1 MEIMSIIVALT
12 VLTFGGVLVLAGM
25 RGRPSPAGD
34 VGDYLNSLDGEEEQ
48 PGDLYDRELSQPFLG
63 RIVRPLGA
71 GSLRRIARL
80 TPGNY
85 LEGVHRQ
92 LVLGGVASSVRAEEL
107 ITLQV
112 LAGAG
117 GGVFAILYVIFGQ
130 PSARIGILALIAL
143 PLIGILAP
151 QSWLKRKVAERTH
164 AIRMD
169 LPDTIDLL
177 AISVEAGQG
186 LEGAM
191 QTVCLHFDSPLSE
204 ELSRTLK
211 EMELGLARRDALHNL
226 KRRTEVPELSNFVLV
241 LTQADA
247 LGMPIGRVLRTQAAE
262 MRSKR
267 RQWAREKAAK
277 LPVKILVPL
286 VLFIFPAIMVVTLGP
301 AIPGISGAF

>member
-1 MEIMSIIVALT
+1 MELVSLVVALSI
-12 VLTFGGVLVLAGM
+12 VIFGGVLLVAGM
-25 RGRPSPAGD
+25 RARPAPAGD
-34 VGDYLNSLDGEEEQ
+34 VGGYLASFDADEDA
-48 PGDLYDRELSQPFLG
+48 GDVYDQELAQPFLS

-71 GSLRRIARL
+71 RSLGRIAGLSPRQ
-80 TPGNY
+80 Y

-92 LVLGGVASSVRAEEL
+92 LVLAGVAASVRAEEL
-107 ITLQV
+107 VTLQFLAGTAGGVLGVLYVMFAQPSVRIGV
-112 LAGAG
+112 LAL
-117 GGVFAILYVIFGQ
+117 VT
-130 PSARIGILALIAL
+130 L
-143 PLIGILAP
+143 PLVGVLAP
-151 QSWLKRKVAERTH
+151 QSWLKRKVAERTK

-191 QTVCLHFDSPLSE
+191 QTVCSNLDSALSE
-204 ELSRTLK
+204 ELARTLK

-226 KRRTEVPELSNFVLV
+226 KRRTEVAELSNFVLV

-267 RQWAREKAAK
+267 RQWARERAAK
-277 LPVKILVPL
+277 LPVKILIPL
-286 VLFIFPAIMVVTLGP
+286 TLFIFPAVMVIVLGP
-301 AIPGISGAF
+301 AVPGIANAF

>member
-1 MEIMSIIVALT
+1 MEAMSVIVALT
-12 VLTFGGVLVLAGM
+12 VLAFGGVLVAAGLRSRLA
-25 RGRPSPAGD
+25 PAGD
-34 VGDYLNSLDGEEEQ
+34 VGDYLSSLDDEEE
-48 PGDLYDRELSQPFLG
+48 PGDVYDRELAEPFLG
-63 RIVRPLGA
+63 RIVRPLGIR
-71 GSLRRIARL
+71 SLGRIAGL
-80 TPGNY
+80 TPRNY

-107 ITLQV
+107 VTLQM

-117 GGVFAILYVIFGQ
+117 GGVLAVLYVIFGQ
-130 PSARIGILALIAL
+130 PSARIGVLALIVF

-151 QSWLKRKVAERTH
+151 QSWLKRKVAERTK

-191 QTVCLHFDSPLSE
+191 QTVCAHFDSPLSE
-204 ELSRTLK
+204 EVSRTLK

-267 RQWAREKAAK
+267 RQWARENAAK
-277 LPVKILVPL
+277 LPVKILIPL
-286 VLFIFPAIMVVTLGP
+286 VLFIFPAVMVITLGP
-301 AIPGISGAF
+301 SIPGIANAF

>member
-1 MEIMSIIVALT
+1 MEFMSTIVALA
-12 VLTFGGVLVLAGM
+12 VLSFGGVLVVAGM
-25 RGRPSPAGD
+25 RSRLAPAGD
-34 VGDYLNSLDGEEEQ
+34 VGEYLSSLDGEDDL
-48 PGDLYDRELSQPFLG
+48 PGDVYDQALAQPFLG

-71 GSLRRIARL
+71 GWLRRISRL
-80 TPGNY
+80 TPGEY

-107 ITLQV
+107 VTLQI

-117 GGVFAILYVIFGQ
+117 GGLLGIFYVIFGQ
-130 PSARIGILALIAL
+130 PSARIGILALIVF
-143 PLIGILAP
+143 PLIGVLAP
-151 QSWLKRKVAERTH
+151 QSWLKRKVAERTQ

-277 LPVKILVPL
+277 LPVKILIPL
-286 VLFIFPAIMVVTLGP
+286 VLFIFPAIMVVTIGP
-301 AIPGISGAF
+301 SIPAISGAF

>member
-1 MEIMSIIVALT
+1 MEIMSIIVALS
-12 VLTFGGVLVLAGM
+12 VLGLGGVLVLAGV
-25 RGRPSPAGD
+25 RGRLTPAGD
-34 VGDYLNSLDGEEEQ
+34 AGTYLRSLDEQ
-48 PGDLYDRELSQPFLG
+48 DERGDVYDQTLSEPFLG
-63 RIVRPLGA
+63 RIVRPLGTR
-71 GSLRRIARL
+71 SLRRIAGL
-80 TPGNY
+80 TPRNY
-85 LEGVHRQ
+85 LDGVHHQ
-92 LVLGGVASSVRAEEL
+92 LVLGGVAATVRAEEL
-107 ITLQV
+107 VTLQI
-112 LAGAG
+112 LAGGAG
-117 GGVFAILYVIFGQ
+117 GVLGVLYVMFGQ
-130 PSARIGILALIAL
+130 PSARIGVLALVAL
-143 PLIGILAP
+143 PLIGALSP
-151 QSWLKRKVAERTH
+151 QSWLKRKVAERTK

-191 QTVCLHFDSPLSE
+191 QTVCQNFDSPLSE
-204 ELSRTLK
+204 EFSRTLK

-277 LPVKILVPL
+277 LPVKILFPL
-286 VLFIFPAIMVVTLGP
+286 TLFIFPAIMVVTLGP
-301 AIPGISGAF
+301 SIPSIMGAF

>member
-1 MEIMSIIVALT
+1 MEAMSIIVALI
-12 VLTFGGVLVLAGM
+12 VLAFGGVLVVAGF
-25 RGRPSPAGD
+25 RGRLAPAGG
-34 VGDYLNSLDGEEEQ
+34 VGEYLSSLDQEEE
-48 PGDLYDRELSQPFLG
+48 PGDVYDRELAEPFLG
-63 RIVRPLGA
+63 RIVRPLGIR
-71 GSLRRIARL
+71 SLGRIAGL
-80 TPGNY
+80 TPRNY

-92 LVLGGVASSVRAEEL
+92 LVHGGVASSVRAEEL
-107 ITLQV
+107 VTLQV
-112 LAGAG
+112 LAGAA
-117 GGVFAILYVIFGQ
+117 GGVLGILYIVFGQ
-130 PSARIGILALIAL
+130 PSARIGVLTLLVL
-143 PLIGILAP
+143 PLIGILIP
-151 QSWLKRKVAERTH
+151 QSWLKRKVAERIR

-191 QTVCLHFDSPLSE
+191 HTVCAHFDSPLSE

-226 KRRTEVPELSNFVLV
+226 KRRTDVPELSNFVLV

-277 LPVKILVPL
+277 LPVKILIPL
-286 VLFIFPAIMVVTLGP
+286 VLFIFPAIMVIVLGP
-301 AIPGISGAF
+301 AIPGMSDAL

>member
-1 MEIMSIIVALT
+1 MSGIIAFTILA
-12 VLTFGGVLVLAGM
+12 FGGILVVAGV
-25 RGRPSPAGD
+25 RGRLSPAGN
-34 VGDYLNSLDGEEEQ
+34 VGDYLSSLDQADE
-48 PGDLYDRELSQPFLG
+48 PGDVYDQELAQPFLG
-63 RIVRPLGA
+63 RIVRPLGIR
-71 GSLRRIARL
+71 SLGRIAGL
-80 TPGNY
+80 TPRNY
-85 LEGVHRQ
+85 LDGVHRQ

-107 ITLQV
+107 VTLQV

-117 GGVFAILYVIFGQ
+117 GGVLAILYVVFGQ
-130 PSARIGILALIAL
+130 PSARIGVLALIAL
-143 PLIGILAP
+143 PLLGVLAP
-151 QSWLKRKVAERTH
+151 QSWLKRKVAERSK

-277 LPVKILVPL
+277 LPVKILLPL

>member
-1 MEIMSIIVALT
+1 MGLMSIIVALS
-12 VLTFGGVLVLAGM
+12 VLAFGAVLVMAGV
-25 RGRPSPAGD
+25 RGRLAPAGD
-34 VGDYLNSLDGEEEQ
+34 VGDYLTSLDQEDA
-48 PGDLYDRELSQPFLG
+48 PGDVYERELAVPFLG
-63 RIVRPLGA
+63 RIVRPLGIR
-71 GSLRRIARL
+71 SLGRIAGL
-80 TPGNY
+80 TPKNY

-107 ITLQV
+107 VTLQV

-117 GGVFAILYVIFGQ
+117 GGVLAILYVVLSQ
-130 PSARIGILALIAL
+130 PSARIGVLTLVML
-143 PLIGILAP
+143 PLIGVLAP
-151 QSWLKRKVAERTH
+151 QRWLKRKVAERTK

-191 QTVCLHFDSPLSE
+191 QTVCANFADSPLSE

-226 KRRTEVPELSNFVLV
+226 KRRTAVPELSNFVLV

-277 LPVKILVPL
+277 LPVKILIPL
-286 VLFIFPAIMVVTLGP
+286 VLFIFPAVMVVTLGP
-301 AIPGISGAF
+301 SIPAISGAF

>member
-1 MEIMSIIVALT
+1 MELVSVVVALS
-12 VLTFGGVLVLAGM
+12 VLAFGGFLLLTGV
-25 RGRPSPAGD
+25 RGRLAAAGEAT
-34 VGDYLNSLDGEEEQ
+34 DYLRSLDERQEVV
-48 PGDLYDRELSQPFLG
+48 DVYDQTLAQPFLG
-63 RIVRPLGA
+63 RILRPLGT
-71 GSLRRIARL
+71 GSLRRIAGL
-80 TPGNY
+80 TPRNY
-85 LEGVHRQ
+85 VEGVHRQ

-107 ITLQV
+107 VTLQV

-117 GGVFAILYVIFGQ
+117 GAVLGVIYVIAGQ
-130 PSARIGILALIAL
+130 PSARIGVLALVAL
-143 PLIGILAP
+143 PLIGVLAP
-151 QSWLKRKVAERTH
+151 QSWLKRKVADRTH

-191 QTVCLHFDSPLSE
+191 QTVCSHFDSPLSE

-226 KRRTEVPELSNFVLV
+226 KRRTDVAELSNFVLV

-262 MRSKR
+262 MRTKR

-277 LPVKILVPL
+277 LPVKILIPL
-286 VLFIFPAIMVVTLGP
+286 TLFIFPAIMVVTLGP
-301 AIPGISGAF
+301 AVPGIANAF

>member
-1 MEIMSIIVALT
+1 MSMIIALA
-12 VLTFGGVLVLAGM
+12 VFAFGGVLVLAGM
-25 RGRPSPAGD
+25 RGRLAPAGD
-34 VGDYLNSLDGEEEQ
+34 LGEYLNSLDGVDER
-48 PGDLYDRELSQPFLG
+48 PGDAYEQTLAEPFLG

-71 GSLRRIARL
+71 GWLKRISRL
-80 TPGNY
+80 TPGKY
-85 LEGVHRQ
+85 VEGVHRQ
-92 LVLGGVASSVRAEEL
+92 LVLGGVAASVRAEEL
-107 ITLQV
+107 VTLQF
-112 LAGAG
+112 LAGAA
-117 GGVFAILYVIFGQ
+117 GGVVGILYVVLGE
-130 PSARIGILALIAL
+130 PSARIGILALIVF
-143 PLIGILAP
+143 PLVGVLAP
-151 QSWLKRKVAERTH
+151 QSWLKRKVAERSQ

-277 LPVKILVPL
+277 LPVKILIPL

-301 AIPGISGAF
+301 SIPAISNAF